1 MTTKSSKELSAQDS
15 TSLVKKLRLNTSKFS
30 GLKQTKQF
38 VSVLLVLQVILIGV
52 RGNLDVFSGK
62 SPLDVIPSML
72 AQGIEL
78 ILKAQRA
85 EKSLKESKSKQ
96 QSTYPAN

>member
-1 MTTKSSKELSAQDS
+1 MTAKSPKELSAQDS
-15 TSLVKKLRLNTSKFS
+15 TSLVKKRTPNTSNFS

-38 VSVLLVLQVILIGV
+38 VSVSLLLVLQAILIGV
-52 RGNLDVFSGK
+52 RGNLDVLSGK

-72 AQGIEL
+72 AQGVEL

-85 EKSLKESKSKQ
+85 EKSLKQSKS
-96 QSTYPAN
+96 QSNK

>member
-1 MTTKSSKELSAQDS
+1 MTNSQPTKKSLQQIIAFSFVAQAA
-15 TSLVKKLRLNTSKFS
+15 F
-30 GLKQTKQF
+30 
-38 VSVLLVLQVILIGV
+38 IGV
-52 RGNLDVFSGK
+52 RGNLDVLSGK

-96 QSTYPAN
+96 QSTDPAN